1 MNSFRIFSQRLRPA
15 LNGRMAT
22 QELVSAYGP
31 TVFKGLAVA
40 GIGGAVITQLM
51 RKADAESGEP
61 KKIFPRPGPSFTRL
75 TLEKAEDVNHN
86 TKRLR
91 FALPEENAVTGL
103 PLTSAL
109 LTFAI
114 PKGGFLP
121 VLRPYTPITPSDTPG
136 HMDLLVKRYPQGK
149 QSTHLHSLSPG
160 DSVMFAMCIPG
171 YKWTPNKHT
180 SVTLIAGG
188 AGITPIYQLV
198 QGILNNPED
207 KTKITLVFGV
217 NGEQDVLLNEEFK
230 KYEASHPG
238 QFKAVYAVSDL
249 KGESDGGRFRKG
261 YVTEALLREVA
272 APPSEQN
279 TKVMVCGPPAMEEA
293 LLGKKGWG
301 GKSGGV
307 LEKLGYRKDQIHQF

>member
-1 MNSFRIFSQRLRPA
+1 MHSQLQ
-15 LNGRMAT
+15 T
-22 QELVSAYGP
+22 
-31 TVFKGLAVA
+31 
-40 GIGGAVITQLM
+40 
-51 RKADAESGEP
+51 
-61 KKIFPRPGPSFTRL
+61 L
-75 TLEKAEDVNHN
+75 TLTA
-86 TKRLR
+86 
-91 FALPEENAVTGL
+91 A
-103 PLTSAL
+103 AL

-114 PKGGFLP
+114 PKGSFLP
-121 VLRPYTPITPSDTPG
+121 VLRPYTPITPADTPG

-160 DSVMFAMCIPG
+160 DTVMFAVCIPG

-198 QGILNNPED
+198 QGILDNPED

-217 NGEQDVLLNEEFK
+217 NGEQDVLLNDEFK

-238 QFKAVYAVSDL
+238 QFRAVYAVSDL
-249 KGESDGGRFRKG
+249 KGESEGGRFRKG

-272 APPSEQN
+272 APPSEEN

>member
-1 MNSFRIFSQRLRPA
+1 MNSFRIFTQRLRPA
-15 LNGRMAT
+15 LNGTMST
-22 QELVSAYGP
+22 QELVTAYGP
-31 TVFKGLAVA
+31 TVFKGIAAA
-40 GIGGAVITQLM
+40 GIGGAVLSQLM
-51 RKADAESGEP
+51 RKADADSGES
-61 KKIFPRPGPSFTRL
+61 KKMFPRPGPSFTRL
-75 TLEKAEDVNHN
+75 TLENSEDVNQN

-91 FALPEENAVTGL
+91 FSLPDNATTGL

-114 PKGGFLP
+114 PKGSYLP
-121 VLRPYTPITPSDTPG
+121 VLRPYTPITSADTQG

-160 DSVMFAMCIPG
+160 DSVMFAVCIPG
-171 YKWTPNKHT
+171 YKWTPNKHS

-198 QGILNNPED
+198 QGILDNPED
-207 KTKITLVFGV
+207 KTKVTLVFGV
-217 NGEQDVLLNEEFK
+217 NSEQDVLLDDEFK

-238 QFKAVYAVSDL
+238 QFKAVYAVSGL
-249 KGESDGGRFRKG
+249 KGESDRYRKG
-261 YVTEALLREVA
+261 YVTEALLKEVA
-272 APPSEQN
+272 APASEEN
-279 TKVMVCGPPAMEEA
+279 TKVMVCGPPAMEQA

-301 GKSGGV
+301 AGKGGGI

>member
-1 MNSFRIFSQRLRPA
+1 MNSFRIFTRGLRPA
-15 LNGRMAT
+15 FNGRMST
-22 QELVSAYGP
+22 QELVSSYGP

-40 GIGGAVITQLM
+40 GVGGAVLSQLM
-51 RKADAESGEP
+51 SKAEAESGEP
-61 KKIFPRPGPSFTRL
+61 KKIFPRAGPSFTRL
-75 TLEKAEDVNHN
+75 TLEKSEDVNHN

-91 FALPEENAVTGL
+91 FALPDEKAVSGL

-109 LTFAI
+109 LTFAV
-114 PKGGFLP
+114 PKGGYFP
-121 VLRPYTPITPSDTPG
+121 VLRPYTPITPSDTQG

-149 QSTHLHSLSPG
+149 QSTHLHSLAPG

-171 YKWTPNKHT
+171 YSWTPNKHK

-207 KTKITLVFGV
+207 KTQVTLVFGV
-217 NGEQDVLLNEEFK
+217 NGEQDVLLNDEFK
-230 KYEASHPG
+230 QYEASHPG

-249 KGESDGGRFRKG
+249 KGESGGGRFRKG

-272 APPSEQN
+272 APASDEN

-301 GKSGGV
+301 GKSGGI
-307 LEKLGYRKDQIHQF
+307 LEKLGYRRDQIHQF

>member
-1 MNSFRIFSQRLRPA
+1 MS
-15 LNGRMAT
+15 T
-22 QELVSAYGP
+22 QELVTTYGSS
-31 TVFKGLAVA
+31 VLKGLAVA
-40 GIGGAVITQLM
+40 GIGGAVISQLM
-51 RKADAESGEP
+51 MKKADAESSEP
-61 KKIFPRPGPSFTRL
+61 KKVFGRAGPSFTRL
-75 TLEKAEDVNHN
+75 TLESSEEVNHN

-91 FALPEENAVTGL
+91 FALPSEDAITGL

-114 PKGGFLP
+114 PKGRVLP

-136 HMDLLVKRYPQGK
+136 HMDLMIKRYPQGV

-160 DSVMFAMCIPG
+160 DSVLFAVCIPG
-171 YKWTPNKHT
+171 YKWTTNKHT

-188 AGITPIYQLV
+188 AGITPAYQLI

-230 KYEASHPG
+230 QYEARYPDR
-238 QFKAVYAVSDL
+238 FMAVYAVSGL
-249 KGESDGGRFRKG
+249 TGESERFRRG
-261 YVTEALLREVA
+261 HVTEALLREVA
-272 APPSEQN
+272 TPASDAN

-293 LLGKKGWG
+293 LLGKKGWVG
-301 GKSGGV
+301 GGRSGGI
-307 LEKLGYRKDQIHQF
+307 LDKLGYKKDQIHQF

>member
-1 MNSFRIFSQRLRPA
+1 
-15 LNGRMAT
+15 MAT
-22 QELVSAYGP
+22 QELVSSYGP

-40 GIGGAVITQLM
+40 GAGGLVLSQLTK
-51 RKADAESGEP
+51 KAEAESGAP
-61 KKIFPRPGPSFTRL
+61 KKIFPRAGPSFTRL
-75 TLEKAEDVNHN
+75 TLEKTEDVNHN
-86 TKRLR
+86 TKKLR
-91 FALPEENAVTGL
+91 FALPDENAVSGL

-109 LTFAI
+109 LTVAV
-114 PKGGFLP
+114 PKGSWLP
-121 VLRPYTPITPSDTPG
+121 VLRPYTPITPSDTQG

-149 QSTHLHSLSPG
+149 QSTHLHSLVAG
-160 DSVMFAMCIPG
+160 DSVMFAVCIPG
-171 YKWTPNKHT
+171 YSWTANKHK

-238 QFKAVYAVSDL
+238 QFNAVYAVSGL
-249 KGESDGGRFRKG
+249 KDESDGRFRKG
-261 YVTEALLREVA
+261 YVTEALLKEVA
-272 APPSEQN
+272 APASDEN

-293 LLGKKGWG
+293 LLGKKGKG
-301 GKSGGV
+301 GGV
-307 LEKLGYRKDQIHQF
+307 LEKLGYRKDQVHKF

>member
-1 MNSFRIFSQRLRPA
+1 MNPFRIFTQRLRPA
-15 LNGRMAT
+15 LNGKMAT
-22 QELVSAYGP
+22 QELVSTYGS
-31 TVFKGLAVA
+31 TVVKSLAVA
-40 GIGGAVITQLM
+40 GIGGAVLSQFM
-51 RKADAESGEP
+51 RKAEAESGEP

-91 FALPEENAVTGL
+91 FALPGENDVSGL

-109 LTFAI
+109 LTVAV
-114 PKGGFLP
+114 PKGRILP
-121 VLRPYTPITPSDTPG
+121 VLRPYTPITTSDMPG
-136 HMDLLVKRYPQGK
+136 HMDLLVKRYPQGA
-149 QSTHLHSLSPG
+149 QSTHLHSLAPG
-160 DSVMFAMCIPG
+160 DSVMFAVCIPG
-171 YKWTPNKHT
+171 YKWAPNKHD

-217 NGEQDVLLNEEFK
+217 NSEQDVLLNEEFK
-230 KYEASHPG
+230 KYEASHPE
-238 QFKAVYAVSDL
+238 QFKAVYAVSGL
-249 KGESDGGRFRKG
+249 KDESDSRFRKG
-261 YVTEALLREVA
+261 YVTEALLKDVA
-272 APPSEQN
+272 APASDAN
-279 TKVMVCGPPAMEEA
+279 TKVMVCGPPAMEEV

-301 GKSGGV
+301 GKSGGI